1 MGMGMS
7 VSAAMH
13 QNEYNVLRNSNTELQ
28 RKVTKLE
35 KEIRATIDQQVKSM
49 DRIQAELT
57 DKTKELLKKKNEII
71 ETTEYYTKKLES
83 CENKVSIEKERLK
96 KLHQENSDLKIKYN
110 NVLNAMKTI
119 DKISDNFDTS

>member
-1 MGMGMS
+1 MS